1 MRIKGGKQY
10 CTGSDVDSHV
20 RSPDDVR
27 AMRFVELINDYRSL
41 LMHILEHIRSMP
53 LGDAIQYGY
62 RVLRHNHAA
71 AQHLLASNYIP
82 AVSSTYGEEEQTTQL
97 RQLDNRLLVFRH
109 LLNSCNLSDHQI
121 CLDSFTEPATVNL
134 LPPCWK
140 PFSGHE
146 GANVEISKVRISYQA
161 FSAKECQVI
170 LPEGSSVRCEICNMN
185 LKHRNLLFEPCR
197 IRVWSS
203 LATATSD
210 LSRKRRKRLVQFYS
224 FLLFSLCFF
233 WEREG
238 KCRQGSHVGPTL

>member
-1 MRIKGGKQY
+1 
-10 CTGSDVDSHV
+10 
-20 RSPDDVR
+20 
-27 AMRFVELINDYRSL
+27 MRFVELINDYRSL

-53 LGDAIQYGY
+53 LGDATQYGY

-82 AVSSTYGEEEQTTQL
+82 AVSSTYGEEEQTIQL

-197 IRVWSS
+197 IRVWSKKK
-203 LATATSD
+203 TKKTSSI
-210 LSRKRRKRLVQFYS
+210 LFISPLFP
-224 FLLFSLCFF
+224 LLFLG
-233 WEREG
+233 EG
-238 KCRQGSHVGPTL
+238 GEMPPRFARWPHSISTALRTVR